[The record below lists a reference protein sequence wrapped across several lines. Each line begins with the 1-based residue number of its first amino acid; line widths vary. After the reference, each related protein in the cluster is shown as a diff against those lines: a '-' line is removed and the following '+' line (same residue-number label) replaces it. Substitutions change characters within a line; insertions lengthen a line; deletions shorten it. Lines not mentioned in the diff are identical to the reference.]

1 MFEREG
7 GCQPTLLSRGR
18 GEERVVSKGRTYE
31 SLGSSNLFGSCCVCV
46 DVGHNWLD
54 EPKRERGKKRE
65 GEGGGEQRDL
75 VGGTRWLSLSLR
87 APKTTS
93 LPVSEPRA
101 TGRFKAL
108 LARNLFENGYESLH

>member
-1 MFEREG
+1 M
-7 GCQPTLLSRGR
+7 
-18 GEERVVSKGRTYE
+18 SKGRTYE

-54 EPKRERGKKRE
+54 EPERERGEKRG

-75 VGGTRWLSLSLR
+75 IEGTRWLSLSLR

-93 LPVSEPRA
+93 WPVSEPRA
-101 TGRFKAL
+101 TGRLKAHF
-108 LARNLFENGYESLH
+108 ARNPFENGYESLS